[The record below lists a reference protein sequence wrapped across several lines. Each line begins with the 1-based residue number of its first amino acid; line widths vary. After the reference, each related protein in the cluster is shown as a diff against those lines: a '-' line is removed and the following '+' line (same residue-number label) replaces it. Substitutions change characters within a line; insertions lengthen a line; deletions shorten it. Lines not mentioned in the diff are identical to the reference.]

1 MAGPNESDTE
11 ANTVLSHDS
20 TTSSITTRIFWRSMI
35 LAAGGFVGLVDS
47 SIIAIAVPDI
57 ASDFDAPVNVVQW
70 TSSGYLL
77 AMATVIP
84 LTSSL
89 CHRYGAQRTWVVSL
103 VVFTGATL
111 AAGLAWSLGSLIVFR
126 VIQGLGGGMLFPLM
140 RLLAVEIAGQ
150 SRMGRVMALTAVPVQ
165 VAPIVG
171 PVLGGVIIDQS
182 SWRWALWASIPL
194 ALIALIPAAVWIPN
208 RLIDDVNRVDYWS
221 ILVLMPSVT
230 IVILFLTRV
239 SSSEFSVSTFIFGI
253 IAVCL
258 LFGFFRRAKSS
269 TRSIGFELTI
279 LRIKSFR
286 ATSLIV
292 FSNNFSMMGV
302 TFLIPL
308 IIETSDPN
316 ESVIT
321 VGLSLAPQGI
331 GTLLSVLYVGKK
343 IDVSGDPRRLV
354 FAGLTGVAITTF
366 GLAVYAH
373 NLSAPAALVLLLIR
387 GIALAFAV
395 APTMLTLY
403 AGLPTEKYAEA
414 TTTNAI
420 VQQIAVA
427 FGAAF
432 AAVSVQVASQYASD
446 RNSVFSLVFAA
457 LAIIT
462 AATLLSTR
470 GLPTKNSG

>member
-1 MAGPNESDTE
+1 
-11 ANTVLSHDS
+11 
-20 TTSSITTRIFWRSMI
+20 
-35 LAAGGFVGLVDS
+35 
-47 SIIAIAVPDI
+47 
-57 ASDFDAPVNVVQW
+57 
-70 TSSGYLL
+70 
-77 AMATVIP
+77 
-84 LTSSL
+84 
-89 CHRYGAQRTWVVSL
+89 
-103 VVFTGATL
+103 
-111 AAGLAWSLGSLIVFR
+111 
-126 VIQGLGGGMLFPLM
+126 
-140 RLLAVEIAGQ
+140 
-150 SRMGRVMALTAVPVQ
+150 
-165 VAPIVG
+165 
-171 PVLGGVIIDQS
+171 
-182 SWRWALWASIPL
+182 
-194 ALIALIPAAVWIPN
+194 
-208 RLIDDVNRVDYWS
+208 
-221 ILVLMPSVT
+221 
-230 IVILFLTRV
+230 
-239 SSSEFSVSTFIFGI
+239 
-253 IAVCL
+253 
-258 LFGFFRRAKSS
+258 
-269 TRSIGFELTI
+269 
-279 LRIKSFR
+279 
-286 ATSLIV
+286 
-292 FSNNFSMMGV
+292 MGV

-343 IDVSGDPRRLV
+343 IDVSGDPRSLV

-366 GLAVYAH
+366 GLAVYAN

-420 VQQIAVA
+420 VQQIAGA